1 MTDSMIPCDNR
12 IHPEALRGLELFDA
26 RDYFEAHEA
35 LETAWR
41 EESGP
46 VRDLYRGILQVA
58 VGYYHLLRGNYI
70 GARKMFLRCRPWLA
84 PFQGECLGIDLA
96 QFASDYEAVEQ
107 EMIRLGPGHLGK
119 FNRGLLKPLPRT
131 GAVNG
136 RVFPSR

>member
-1 MTDSMIPCDNR
+1 MPDGMVPCDNR

-26 RDYFEAHEA
+26 REYFEAHEA
-35 LETAWR
+35 LETAWK

-46 VRDLYRGILQVA
+46 IRDLYRGILQVA

-84 PFQGECLGIDLA
+84 PFPASAWGSTWT

-107 EMIRLGPGHLGK
+107 EMIRLGPGHLVE
-119 FNRGLLKPLPRT
+119 FDPGLLKPLPRT
-131 GAVNG
+131 RAMNG
-136 RVFPSR
+136 RVFPR